1 MTGGSPTVMSV
12 ESGISR
18 LYSVVRG
25 VVSARYVLTELG
37 VRSFRLGQ
45 AEVLK
50 KFLTDP
56 TAIDTLHDVVV
67 KGKNDPYH
75 QRKLFEQIFSTPTM
89 AVIATRAEQ
98 ITGAD
103 RFAPDPITVKVK
115 TQDEDDPFSEKTEK
129 FQIPSSFLESLENS
143 FKGL

>member
-1 MTGGSPTVMSV
+1 
-12 ESGISR
+12 
-18 LYSVVRG
+18 
-25 VVSARYVLTELG
+25 
-37 VRSFRLGQ
+37 
-45 AEVLK
+45 
-50 KFLTDP
+50 
-56 TAIDTLHDVVV
+56 
-67 KGKNDPYH
+67 
-75 QRKLFEQIFSTPTM
+75 M